1 MSLRRLLVVT
11 AAMAVVATACG
22 DGSQPTAIDL
32 GGAPA
37 ATEAPGDTQAS
48 TETVPATA
56 ATAETDPA
64 EPVATEA
71 PRQRPEGPDAA
82 DFELALGGPGG
93 TFSLSAETRPVF
105 MVFWAEW

>member
-1 MSLRRLLVVT
+1 MSRSRLLLVA
-11 AAMAVVATACG
+11 AAMAVVAAACG
-22 DGSQPTAIDL
+22 DGSKPTAIDL

-37 ATEAPGDTQAS
+37 ATEAPTDTRAP
-48 TETVPATA
+48 TETVPAT
-56 ATAETDPA
+56 TAGTEAESTEPA
-64 EPVATEA
+64 ATEA

-93 TFSLSAETRPVF
+93 TSSLSAETRPVF